1 MSVVDDIKDKFGG
14 SDGSDESLTSSGL
27 TESNGRYS
35 GSEAE
40 TGTSGSRGG
49 SLDSRNP
56 VEQKTEQQPNTNRNG
71 QQAGETTGRR
81 QNRTE
86 QRTTRTN
93 QTGRKPPQQNPS
105 QQNQPQQNRQ
115 SGARGSRD
123 TLSRNTRKKME
134 NAGLS
139 EDKSSRL
146 ERIEQQNK
154 EMLQILKRIEQSLR

>member
-1 MSVVDDIKDKFGG
+1 VSVVDDIKDKFGG

-49 SLDSRNP
+49 SLDSRSP
-56 VEQKTEQQPNTNRNG
+56 VEQKTGQQPNTKRNG
-71 QQAGETTGRR
+71 QQAGGAADRR
-81 QNRTE
+81 QNGTE
-86 QRTTRTN
+86 QRTTRNN
-93 QTGRKPPQQNPS
+93 QTGRRPP
-105 QQNQPQQNRQ
+105 QQNQPQQNQ
-115 SGARGSRD
+115 QTGTRGSRE

-139 EDKSSRL
+139 EDKGSRL